1 MNIISIDVG
10 IKNLAYCLF
19 YVLPDKS
26 YEINQWGVLN
36 LCRPIP
42 TCSNKTKKI
51 CKKSAKYFK
60 NQKYYCKVHAKNK
73 ELKIPPDDFKNID
86 KLRINKLKHYFNLF
100 KLTPTHKKM
109 KKNQYLEILKPF
121 FDKNFFNFVIIPKAS
136 ELKMPQLGIEMKKQ
150 FDKIIN
156 CKIDRVI
163 IENQISPIANRMKTL
178 QGMIIQYFIHCGCT
192 SIEEISAAN
201 KLKEFLP
208 KDKNTTYNERKKL
221 GIKVTTDIICTNPLF
236 NKWDQFFLSHKK
248 KDDLADSFLQGFWY
262 LKKYIIN

>member
-60 NQKYYCKVHAKNK
+60 NQKYYCKVHARNK
-73 ELKIPPDDFKNID
+73 KLKIPPDDFKNID

-100 KLTPTHKKM
+100 KLTPTHK
-109 KKNQYLEILKPF
+109 
-121 FDKNFFNFVIIPKAS
+121 
-136 ELKMPQLGIEMKKQ
+136 
-150 FDKIIN
+150 
-156 CKIDRVI
+156 R
-163 IENQISPIANRMKTL
+163 ISWLDYDPGVRNA
-178 QGMIIQYFIHCGCT
+178 
-192 SIEEISAAN
+192 
-201 KLKEFLP
+201 P
-208 KDKNTTYNERKKL
+208 
-221 GIKVTTDIICTNPLF
+221 
-236 NKWDQFFLSHKK
+236 
-248 KDDLADSFLQGFWY
+248 
-262 LKKYIIN
+262 